1 MRGGRPQEG
10 DNSVG
15 GAGEWRYPEFTGY
28 LEENQERFYRLAFS
42 YVKNREAALD
52 LVQDA
57 VVKAIT
63 NLGSLKKPEYM
74 KTWFYRILVNE
85 CLMYLRKNRIL
96 YLPNLEEQFEQ
107 PYTQRHFEDLELY
120 EAVGSLDPVLKTV
133 VILRFFEDL
142 KLDDIAR
149 ITGTNLS
156 TVKSRLYKALRVLRV
171 SIEEVKLD
179 E

>member
-1 MRGGRPQEG
+1 MKCAQ
-10 DNSVG
+10 D
-15 GAGEWRYPEFTGY
+15 WQYPELTRY
-28 LEENQERFYRLAFS
+28 LVENQERFYRIAFG

-57 VVKAIT
+57 IVKAIT
-63 NLGSLKKPEYM
+63 NLSSLKKREYL

-96 YLPNLEEQFEQ
+96 YLPDFEEQFEL
-107 PYTQRHFEDLELY
+107 PHKDKRFEDIELY
-120 EAVGSLDPVLKTV
+120 EAVGNLDPALKTV

-142 KLDDIAR
+142 KLNDIAR

-156 TVKSRLYKALRVLRV
+156 TVKSRLYKALGLLRV
-171 SIEEVKLD
+171 SIEEAKLD

>member
-1 MRGGRPQEG
+1 MRCAQ
-10 DNSVG
+10 D
-15 GAGEWRYPEFTGY
+15 WKYPELTRY
-28 LEENQERFYRLAFS
+28 LVENQERFYRIAFG

-57 VVKAIT
+57 IVKAIA
-63 NLGSLKKPEYM
+63 NLSSLKKREYL

-96 YLPNLEEQFEQ
+96 YLPDFEEQFEL
-107 PYTQRHFEDLELY
+107 PHTEKRFEDIELY
-120 EAVGSLDPVLKTV
+120 EAVGNLDPALKTV

-142 KLDDIAR
+142 KLNDIAR

-156 TVKSRLYKALRVLRV
+156 TVKSRLYKALGLLRV
-171 SIEEVKLD
+171 SIEEAKLD